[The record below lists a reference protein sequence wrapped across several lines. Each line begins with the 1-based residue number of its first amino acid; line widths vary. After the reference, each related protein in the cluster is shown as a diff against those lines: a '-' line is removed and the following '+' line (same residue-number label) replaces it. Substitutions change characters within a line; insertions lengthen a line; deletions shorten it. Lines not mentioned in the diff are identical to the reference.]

1 MFALNFNPLAWL
13 IAAALLSGFGAAGVQ
28 TLRLWDAQKELT
40 EMESKVSS
48 LKLEAL
54 QAKLKGIADV
64 RQKEAL
70 LTTEAEQT
78 RKEIHEQVAAI
89 TVQRD
94 VLAVR
99 VRDILKSRASAEL
112 RLPSSSQAAA
122 LGGPA
127 FRSEEP
133 FVLGSLGEEDVDEA
147 ARAEL
152 IRTHYLACEA
162 QYELTRATL
171 NGPDDQ

>member
-13 IAAALLSGFGAAGVQ
+13 IAAALLGGFGAAGVQ
-28 TLRLWDAQKELT
+28 TLRLWDAQNTLA
-40 EMESKVSS
+40 EMEGKVSS
-48 LKLEAL
+48 LKLETL
-54 QAKLKGIADV
+54 KAKLKGIADV
-64 RQKEAL
+64 RQKETL
-70 LTTEAEQT
+70 LTAEAEQT

-94 VLAVR
+94 ALAIR

-112 RLPSSSQAAA
+112 RLPSPSSAAS
-122 LGGPA
+122 LGGTA

-133 FVLGSLGEEDVDEA
+133 LVLGSLGEEDVDEA
-147 ARAEL
+147 ARADL

-162 QYELTRATL
+162 QYELARTTL
-171 NGPDDQ
+171 NGSDSQ

>member
-28 TLRLWDAQKELT
+28 TLRLWSAQNELGK
-40 EMESKVSS
+40 MEGKVSS
-48 LKLEAL
+48 LKLETL

-64 RQKEAL
+64 RQKEAHL
-70 LTTEAEQT
+70 NAEAEQT
-78 RKEIHEQVAAI
+78 RKEIHDQVAAI
-89 TVQRD
+89 SVQRD
-94 VLAVR
+94 ALAIR

-112 RLPSSSQAAA
+112 RLPSSSQAAS

-133 FVLGSLGEEDVDEA
+133 LVLGSLGEEDVDEA
-147 ARAEL
+147 TRADI

-162 QYELTRATL
+162 QYELARTTL

>member
-28 TLRLWDAQKELT
+28 TLRLWDAQKDLT
-40 EMESKVSS
+40 EMEGKVSS

-64 RQKEAL
+64 RQKEARL
-70 LTTEAEQT
+70 NAEAEQT
-78 RKEIHEQVAAI
+78 RKEIHDQVAAI
-89 TVQRD
+89 SVQRD
-94 VLAVR
+94 ALAIR
-99 VRDILKSRASAEL
+99 VRDILKPRASAEL
-112 RLPSSSQAAA
+112 RLPSPPSTAS
-122 LGGPA
+122 LGGTT

-133 FVLGSLGEEDVDEA
+133 LVLGSLGEEDVDEA
-147 ARAEL
+147 ARADT

-162 QYELTRATL
+162 QYELARTTL
-171 NGPDDQ
+171 NGPDNQ